1 MGTGSVAARRVR
13 GGTHPDANQSRRP
26 LFLQPLPVHAPARLR
41 RALQGAARSS
51 EYPRRYRRRFLR
63 HSPATCGLA
72 HRLYRPD
79 RCLLPLL
86 PAPAA
91 VPLARVPARAPA
103 GDGALP
109 AGRDCELPERRRV
122 HPHHRVQAPH
132 RADACRHVDRARIS
146 TRRRRSL
153 LPGAAP
159 GERSAVQA
167 LRGARGT
174 RERRHLSR
182 PARAVPLLQHG
193 TVRRRRAQGGGAPA
207 RAAAAGAARRAA
219 HASRAGRGT
228 RMSELELW
236 GGIECT
242 VNRVGERYFSQMERN
257 GHATRASDLDRI
269 AALGVKKLRYP
280 VIWELT
286 APRGLEHADWRW
298 ADERLAAVR
307 SLGMVPIAGLV
318 HPGSGREHTSLVSP
332 CFAPKLAQYARAV
345 AERYPWLEYYTPVN
359 EPLTTARFS
368 SLYGLWYPHGR
379 DPAIFRAALF
389 NECRAIA
396 LAMREI
402 RKVNPAAKLVQ
413 TDDLGKY
420 YSTAQLA
427 YYAGFANDLRW
438 LAWDLV
444 FGRVTREHPLW
455 SWLTGP
461 CRADPAELEAF
472 AADPCPPDI
481 VGANYYVTS
490 ERYIDER
497 LERFPVRYHGD
508 ERHRFADIE
517 TARALSHPTGGLR
530 SLLVEAWQR
539 YRTPLAVTE
548 IQLDATREDQVRWY
562 AEMWNAARAAR
573 AAGADVRA
581 VTAWAL
587 FGSYDWNCLVTE
599 CRGYY
604 EPGAFDVRG
613 GKPRATAVA
622 HLLSAFGRGER
633 PDHPVLAGPGWWER
647 KGRHYCQP
655 VTLPGAVPGV
665 TRTTRDMRPVL
676 ITGATGTLGS
686 AFARICE
693 RRGPAYPLLP
703 PPELAPRRPGPR
715 ELHIVEPRS
724 VDAALERHQP
734 WAVVNAA
741 GYVRVDE
748 AESDRDRCF

>member
-1 MGTGSVAARRVR
+1 
-13 GGTHPDANQSRRP
+13 
-26 LFLQPLPVHAPARLR
+26 
-41 RALQGAARSS
+41 
-51 EYPRRYRRRFLR
+51 
-63 HSPATCGLA
+63 
-72 HRLYRPD
+72 
-79 RCLLPLL
+79 
-86 PAPAA
+86 
-91 VPLARVPARAPA
+91 
-103 GDGALP
+103 
-109 AGRDCELPERRRV
+109 
-122 HPHHRVQAPH
+122 
-132 RADACRHVDRARIS
+132 
-146 TRRRRSL
+146 
-153 LPGAAP
+153 
-159 GERSAVQA
+159 
-167 LRGARGT
+167 
-174 RERRHLSR
+174 
-182 PARAVPLLQHG
+182 
-193 TVRRRRAQGGGAPA
+193 
-207 RAAAAGAARRAA
+207 
-219 HASRAGRGT
+219 
-228 RMSELELW
+228 MSELELW

-257 GHATRASDLDRI
+257 GHATRAGDLERI

-318 HPGSGREHTSLVSP
+318 HHGSGPEHTSLVSP

-368 SLYGLWYPHGR
+368 GLYGLWYPHGR

-427 YYAGFANDLRW
+427 YYAEFANDLRW

-562 AEMWNAARAAR
+562 AEMWNAALAAR

-622 HLLSAFGRGER
+622 HLLSALGRGER

-693 RRGPAYPLLP
+693 RRGLAYRLL
-703 PPELAPRRPGPR
+703 ARR
-715 ELHIVEPRS
+715 ELDIVEPRS
-724 VDAALERHQP
+724 VDAALERHEP

-748 AESDRDRCF
+748 AESDRDRCFRENTLGAENLARACAGHGLPLLTFSSDLVFDGAKRAPYEEQDPPCPINVYGKSKAQAEMRVLARHPGSLVVRTSAFFGPWDSFNFLTVALRALAAGYEFPAADDIVVSPTYVPDLVNACLDLLVDGECGVWHLSNQEPLTWAQLATRAAERAGIAPHGLVPCKSASLGYVAPRPAYSALGSARSALMPALDDALTRYVDEAFRSQVSYEAPAGATPGLVAR